1 MNRVIKIVGFGF
13 LMWLVPFIV
22 SLIIYPLK
30 TSFNPLFESIMRCNN
45 FNSCFS
51 CSSLLQRCK
60 YNFLQEGSII
70 GVSWFLISISIDL
83 ILFMPSSPMQ
93 MSFTNYMIDI
103 GLTYFIIPPV
113 TVGMGYMADKHIIEC
128 SSIL

>member
-51 CSSLLQRCK
+51 SSSLLQRCK
-60 YNFLQEGSII
+60 YKF
-70 GVSWFLISISIDL
+70 
-83 ILFMPSSPMQ
+83 
-93 MSFTNYMIDI
+93 FTGRQYYW
-103 GLTYFIIPPV
+103 G
-113 TVGMGYMADKHIIEC
+113 
-128 SSIL
+128 